1 MKKKLILFLI
11 LVLVGFFVCCNEQSN
26 KLEDLLA
33 NLEKKDD
40 TNEFEKNKLLW
51 ESVIKK
57 VWLKETWNSS
67 ETYEDM
73 SFVITRVEKSKLW
86 GAFLKKGILRPDSDL
101 YSEKQNHN
109 MMLTGNFN
117 ENRAVLTIVDGEKN
131 IGKLYILLE
140 KENMLK
146 IDVQYTEQKRKD
158 TFNFISYNLKDLE
171 LDVRA
176 EFDNDIE
183 DVTLKKWGKVK
194 FVSVIRTSMRRKTL
208 FIYLVDDKENILYDF
223 SESVVFPSD
232 FRVNDFLFKDI
243 NNDGREDFL
252 LILGGITDLELHKAI
267 IYEQNK
273 IGGFE
278 VNVNKTKKINNK
290 MNETNKYSVWD
301 MFKYLRLSS

>member
-1 MKKKLILFLI
+1 MLIIGLHLYEKKLILFLI

-86 GAFLKKGILRPDSDL
+86 GVFLKKGILRPDSDL

-117 ENRAVLTIVDGEKN
+117 ENRAELTIVDGRKKHRK
-131 IGKLYILLE
+131 IVYI
-140 KENMLK
+140 
-146 IDVQYTEQKRKD
+146 IRKGE
-158 TFNFISYNLKDLE
+158 Y
-171 LDVRA
+171 A
-176 EFDNDIE
+176 
-183 DVTLKKWGKVK
+183 
-194 FVSVIRTSMRRKTL
+194 
-208 FIYLVDDKENILYDF
+208 
-223 SESVVFPSD
+223 
-232 FRVNDFLFKDI
+232 
-243 NNDGREDFL
+243 
-252 LILGGITDLELHKAI
+252 
-267 IYEQNK
+267 
-273 IGGFE
+273 
-278 VNVNKTKKINNK
+278 
-290 MNETNKYSVWD
+290 
-301 MFKYLRLSS
+301 

>member
-67 ETYEDM
+67 EIYEDM

-86 GAFLKKGILRPDSDL
+86 GVFLKKGILRPDSDL

-117 ENRAVLTIVDGEKN
+117 ENRAELTSVDGEKN
-131 IGKLYILLE
+131 IGKLYVLLE

-176 EFDNDIE
+176 KFDNDIE

-208 FIYLVDDKENILYDF
+208 IIYLVDDKENILYDF

-290 MNETNKYSVWD
+290 MNETNKYSVQD

>member
-1 MKKKLILFLI
+1 M
-11 LVLVGFFVCCNEQSN
+11 
-26 KLEDLLA
+26 
-33 NLEKKDD
+33 
-40 TNEFEKNKLLW
+40 
-51 ESVIKK
+51 
-57 VWLKETWNSS
+57 
-67 ETYEDM
+67 
-73 SFVITRVEKSKLW
+73 
-86 GAFLKKGILRPDSDL
+86 
-101 YSEKQNHN
+101 
-109 MMLTGNFN
+109 
-117 ENRAVLTIVDGEKN
+117 
-131 IGKLYILLE
+131 
-140 KENMLK
+140 
-146 IDVQYTEQKRKD
+146 
-158 TFNFISYNLKDLE
+158 
-171 LDVRA
+171 
-176 EFDNDIE
+176 
-183 DVTLKKWGKVK
+183 KKWGKVK

>member
-26 KLEDLLA
+26 KLEDLLD

-117 ENRAVLTIVDGEKN
+117 ENRAELTIVDGEKS

-158 TFNFISYNLKDLE
+158 TFNFISYNLRDLE

-223 SESVVFPSD
+223 SESVVLPSD

>member
-11 LVLVGFFVCCNEQSN
+11 LVLVGFFACCNEQSN
-26 KLEDLLA
+26 KFEDLLA

-117 ENRAVLTIVDGEKN
+117 ENRAELTIVDGEKN
-131 IGKLYILLE
+131 IGKSYILLE

-183 DVTLKKWGKVK
+183 DVTLKKWSKVK

>member
-86 GAFLKKGILRPDSDL
+86 GTFLKKGILRPDSDL

-117 ENRAVLTIVDGEKN
+117 ENRAELAIVDGEKN
-131 IGKLYILLE
+131 IGKLYVLLE

-176 EFDNDIE
+176 KFDNDIE

-208 FIYLVDDKENILYDF
+208 IIYLVDDKENILYDF

>member
-117 ENRAVLTIVDGEKN
+117 ENRAELTIVDDEKN

>member
-1 MKKKLILFLI
+1 MSSIL
-11 LVLVGFFVCCNEQSN
+11 N
-26 KLEDLLA
+26 K
-33 NLEKKDD
+33 
-40 TNEFEKNKLLW
+40 
-51 ESVIKK
+51 
-57 VWLKETWNSS
+57 
-67 ETYEDM
+67 
-73 SFVITRVEKSKLW
+73 
-86 GAFLKKGILRPDSDL
+86 
-101 YSEKQNHN
+101 
-109 MMLTGNFN
+109 
-117 ENRAVLTIVDGEKN
+117 
-131 IGKLYILLE
+131 
-140 KENMLK
+140 
-146 IDVQYTEQKRKD
+146 KRKD

-278 VNVNKTKKINNK
+278 VNVNKTQKINNK

>member
-117 ENRAVLTIVDGEKN
+117 ENRAKLTIVDGEKN

>member
-1 MKKKLILFLI
+1 MKVNFTFYFSSSIKILSKLSI
-11 LVLVGFFVCCNEQSN
+11 LVDAPPTKKPSTFFIVFNS
-26 KLEDLLA
+26 LMLSLLTLPPY
-33 NLEKKDD
+33 N
-40 TNEFEKNKLLW
+40 
-51 ESVIKK
+51 
-57 VWLKETWNSS
+57 
-67 ETYEDM
+67 
-73 SFVITRVEKSKLW
+73 
-86 GAFLKKGILRPDSDL
+86 
-101 YSEKQNHN
+101 
-109 MMLTGNFN
+109 
-117 ENRAVLTIVDGEKN
+117 
-131 IGKLYILLE
+131 
-140 KENMLK
+140 
-146 IDVQYTEQKRKD
+146 

>member
-86 GAFLKKGILRPDSDL
+86 GVFLKKGILRPDSDL

-117 ENRAVLTIVDGEKN
+117 ENRR
-131 IGKLYILLE
+131 YI
-140 KENMLK
+140 
-146 IDVQYTEQKRKD
+146 Y
-158 TFNFISYNLKDLE
+158 
-171 LDVRA
+171 
-176 EFDNDIE
+176 
-183 DVTLKKWGKVK
+183 G
-194 FVSVIRTSMRRKTL
+194 
-208 FIYLVDDKENILYDF
+208 
-223 SESVVFPSD
+223 
-232 FRVNDFLFKDI
+232 
-243 NNDGREDFL
+243 
-252 LILGGITDLELHKAI
+252 
-267 IYEQNK
+267 
-273 IGGFE
+273 
-278 VNVNKTKKINNK
+278 
-290 MNETNKYSVWD
+290 
-301 MFKYLRLSS
+301 

>member
-117 ENRAVLTIVDGEKN
+117 ENRAELTIVDSQKN
-131 IGKLYILLE
+131 IGKLFILLE

-223 SESVVFPSD
+223 SESVMFPSD

>member
-117 ENRAVLTIVDGEKN
+117 ENRAELTIVDGEKN

-158 TFNFISYNLKDLE
+158 TFNF
-171 LDVRA
+171 
-176 EFDNDIE
+176 
-183 DVTLKKWGKVK
+183 
-194 FVSVIRTSMRRKTL
+194 
-208 FIYLVDDKENILYDF
+208 
-223 SESVVFPSD
+223 
-232 FRVNDFLFKDI
+232 
-243 NNDGREDFL
+243 
-252 LILGGITDLELHKAI
+252 
-267 IYEQNK
+267 
-273 IGGFE
+273 
-278 VNVNKTKKINNK
+278 
-290 MNETNKYSVWD
+290 
-301 MFKYLRLSS
+301 

>member
-86 GAFLKKGILRPDSDL
+86 GVFLKKGILRPDSDL

-117 ENRAVLTIVDGEKN
+117 ENRAELAIVDGEKN
-131 IGKLYILLE
+131 IGKLYVLLE

-176 EFDNDIE
+176 KFDNDIE

-208 FIYLVDDKENILYDF
+208 IIYLVDDKENILYDF

>member
-109 MMLTGNFN
+109 MMLTGNVN
-117 ENRAVLTIVDGEKN
+117 ENRAELTIVDGEKN

>member
-67 ETYEDM
+67 EIYEDM

-86 GAFLKKGILRPDSDL
+86 GVFLKKGILRPDSDL

-117 ENRAVLTIVDGEKN
+117 ENRAELAIVDGEKN

-176 EFDNDIE
+176 KFDNDIE

-208 FIYLVDDKENILYDF
+208 IIYLVDDKENILYDF

-290 MNETNKYSVWD
+290 MNETNKYSVQD

>member
-67 ETYEDM
+67 EIYEDM

-86 GAFLKKGILRPDSDL
+86 GVFLKKGILRPDSDL

-117 ENRAVLTIVDGEKN
+117 ENRAELTIVDGEK
-131 IGKLYILLE
+131 
-140 KENMLK
+140 
-146 IDVQYTEQKRKD
+146 T
-158 TFNFISYNLKDLE
+158 
-171 LDVRA
+171 
-176 EFDNDIE
+176 
-183 DVTLKKWGKVK
+183 
-194 FVSVIRTSMRRKTL
+194 
-208 FIYLVDDKENILYDF
+208 
-223 SESVVFPSD
+223 
-232 FRVNDFLFKDI
+232 
-243 NNDGREDFL
+243 
-252 LILGGITDLELHKAI
+252 
-267 IYEQNK
+267 
-273 IGGFE
+273 
-278 VNVNKTKKINNK
+278 
-290 MNETNKYSVWD
+290 
-301 MFKYLRLSS
+301 

>member
-86 GAFLKKGILRPDSDL
+86 GVFLKKGILRPDSDL

-117 ENRAVLTIVDGEKN
+117 ENRAELAIVDGEKN
-131 IGKLYILLE
+131 IGKLYVLLE

-176 EFDNDIE
+176 KFDNDIE

-208 FIYLVDDKENILYDF
+208 IIYLVDDKENILYDF

-290 MNETNKYSVWD
+290 MNETNKYSVQD

>member
-40 TNEFEKNKLLW
+40 TNGFEKNKLLW

-117 ENRAVLTIVDGEKN
+117 ENRAELTIVDGEKN
-131 IGKLYILLE
+131 IGNILLE

>member
-26 KLEDLLA
+26 KFEDLLA

-117 ENRAVLTIVDGEKN
+117 ENRAELTIVDGEKN
-131 IGKLYILLE
+131 IGKSYILLE

-183 DVTLKKWGKVK
+183 DVTLKKWSKVK

>member
-117 ENRAVLTIVDGEKN
+117 ENRAELTIVDGEKN
-131 IGKLYILLE
+131 IRKLYILLE

-290 MNETNKYSVWD
+290 MNETNKYSVQD

>member
-117 ENRAVLTIVDGEKN
+117 ENRAELTIVDGEKN

-171 LDVRA
+171 LDVCA
-176 EFDNDIE
+176 EFDNVIMI
-183 DVTLKKWGKVK
+183 LK
-194 FVSVIRTSMRRKTL
+194 M
-208 FIYLVDDKENILYDF
+208 
-223 SESVVFPSD
+223 
-232 FRVNDFLFKDI
+232 
-243 NNDGREDFL
+243 L
-252 LILGGITDLELHKAI
+252 L
-267 IYEQNK
+267 
-273 IGGFE
+273 
-278 VNVNKTKKINNK
+278 
-290 MNETNKYSVWD
+290 
-301 MFKYLRLSS
+301 